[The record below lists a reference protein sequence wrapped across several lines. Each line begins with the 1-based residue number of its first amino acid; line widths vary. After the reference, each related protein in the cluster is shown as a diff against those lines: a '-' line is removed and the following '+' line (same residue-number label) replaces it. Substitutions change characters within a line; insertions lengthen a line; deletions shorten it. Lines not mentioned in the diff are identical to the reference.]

1 MNDWIWVFVGSAL
14 LGMTVLV
21 SLGTFVLLNLVRDD
35 PTDEAANVPV
45 VEPTSVLYGPGGI
58 LDTGD
63 EDVPVGGM
71 LGDGQSMIIRPWN
84 GQERFTVLL
93 MGMDKRPGESG
104 AAFRTDTM
112 ILLSLD
118 PDTNHVG
125 MLSIPRDLYV
135 DVPGYNLQRIN
146 TAYGLGEYAGA
157 GGGPRLAM
165 QTVQYNLG
173 IPVNDYVVVDFNAF
187 IRLVDLIGGI
197 DVNVE
202 RAIYDPTYPDM
213 NYGYDPFYLNP
224 GMQHLDGVTALK
236 YARSRHGSDDIDRA
250 ARQQQVL
257 YAIRDKLVS
266 LDMIPQLAL
275 QAPLL
280 WAEYAQ
286 SVDTG
291 LALDQILELALYL
304 QNIPKENFTNGV
316 LGWQHVSPVNWQGM
330 EILVPNRQQIG
341 PLMLE
346 IFGPGYNQ

>member
-1 MNDWIWVFVGSAL
+1 
-14 LGMTVLV
+14 
-21 SLGTFVLLNLVRDD
+21 
-35 PTDEAANVPV
+35 
-45 VEPTSVLYGPGGI
+45 
-58 LDTGD
+58 
-63 EDVPVGGM
+63 
-71 LGDGQSMIIRPWN
+71 
-84 GQERFTVLL
+84 
-93 MGMDKRPGESG
+93 
-104 AAFRTDTM
+104 
-112 ILLSLD
+112 
-118 PDTNHVG
+118 
-125 MLSIPRDLYV
+125 
-135 DVPGYNLQRIN
+135 
-146 TAYGLGEYAGA
+146 
-157 GGGPRLAM
+157 M

-291 LALDQILELALYL
+291 LALDQDSGAGAVFADHPQGELHQRCWGGSTLAGQLARDGDSRA
-304 QNIPKENFTNGV
+304 QPPTDR
-316 LGWQHVSPVNWQGM
+316 PVDAGD
-330 EILVPNRQQIG
+330 LR
-341 PLMLE
+341 
-346 IFGPGYNQ
+346 PGYNQ

>member
-1 MNDWIWVFVGSAL
+1 MA
-14 LGMTVLV
+14 
-21 SLGTFVLLNLVRDD
+21 SLGVFVLLELVCDRPEDSL
-35 PTDEAANVPV
+35 ASLSI

-58 LDTGD
+58 LETAN
-63 EDVPVGGM
+63 EDIPTGGM
-71 LGDGQSMIIRPWN
+71 LGDGESMIIRPWN

-93 MGMDKRPGESG
+93 MGMDRRPGESG

-118 PDTNHVG
+118 PATNRVG

-135 DVPGYNLQRIN
+135 DVPGYGLQRVN

-173 IPVNDYVVVDFNAF
+173 IRVNDYVVVDFNAF
-187 IRLVDLIGGI
+187 IRFVDLIGGI

-202 RAIYDPTYPDM
+202 RAIYDPQYPDM

-224 GMQHLDGVTALK
+224 GLQHLDGATALK

-266 LDMIPQLAL
+266 LDMIPKLAL
-275 QAPLL
+275 KAPVL
-280 WAEYAQ
+280 WAEYEQ

-291 LALDQILELALYL
+291 LALNQILELALYL
-304 QNIPKENFTNGV
+304 QNIPKENFANGV
-316 LGWQHVSPVNWQGM
+316 VGWQHVTPVNWQSQA
-330 EILVPNRQQIG
+330 ILVPNRERIG